1 MSATKKTNHQWD
13 QEYQSWGGEAMLERM
28 AKEAFSYIWAKKS
41 ARWKSGKVNFRKRK
55 QKRLTQVIIEK
66 MVYAAFKKK
75 SEVALEKGVIRA
87 QKSGDWTEI

>member
-1 MSATKKTNHQWD
+1 
-13 QEYQSWGGEAMLERM
+13 
-28 AKEAFSYIWAKKS
+28 
-41 ARWKSGKVNFRKRK
+41 
-55 QKRLTQVIIEK
+55 